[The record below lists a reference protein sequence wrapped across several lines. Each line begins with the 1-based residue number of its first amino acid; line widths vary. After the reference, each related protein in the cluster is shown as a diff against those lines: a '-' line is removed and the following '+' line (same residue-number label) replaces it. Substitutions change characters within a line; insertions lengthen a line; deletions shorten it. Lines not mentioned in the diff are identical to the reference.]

1 MKHFYLTSVF
11 LSMLLFVGCNSEEAS
26 ENERVTSRFTDS
38 LGVSISALQWWKTT
52 VKVKVNVTTEKPVKL
67 ALLSSGSTTTWL
79 YDYKEVS
86 SSGIVMMTAPQ
97 GQGNTLKLVYN
108 CNSKN
113 YSEEVLL
120 TGSTEETVTINTK
133 QASKKSA
140 KRRFSP
146 AASLCGSSISA
157 ERGEPAQYY
166 QFDNNQLKDYYKMM
180 EFSVSNSDAKSLGL
194 NCNYELESQ
203 GPFYITWVN
212 GYMGK
217 PTSCILGYYTHTHG
231 TYSDIEYVDLS
242 ETHKFDY
249 VDGLAKVQYQINTDF
264 SIDGHVF
271 FANTWY
277 DANFDLTDKFGATSS
292 YVEPD
297 RIGDN
302 AYNSQEVYLLLHKEL
317 NILSALRGISFKI
330 NVPEGKRIGF
340 YLRSEGELDRL
351 PEQWGV
357 LTGMGIPPYVDDA
370 DEFMGTCFSAEF
382 MNVVGNGG
390 GLHRSFIKAYDNVY
404 WMGMEDVAKGGD
416 HDCNDVIFGVVSELK
431 IHMPKIVDA
440 KLPEP
445 PEPEEDIED
454 LLDGVVPFPWTI
466 AYEDVNRNADFDFN
480 DAVIKLVPDFENEEC
495 CVWVMAAGS
504 NTRMYLHFDGPDGDE
519 NLGEIH
525 ELLGSKNAQT
535 YINTKEVVANT
546 PFVEVDCVPWP
557 KEYTMGQDAKR
568 FYIEVE
574 RGDCGGD
581 CTDLITLANDPGQLP
596 EALLV
601 SGEWHWPLEGT
612 NIISSYEE
620 FSKWAHDPTRT
631 RYWGWYDSPVYG
643 TNVSY

>member
-108 CNSKN
+108 CKNKN
-113 YSEEVLL
+113 YSEDVLL

-133 QASKKSA
+133 SNTKVSS
-140 KRRFSP
+140 RRRK
-146 AASLCGSSISA
+146 AMAESLCGNSVRYMEENIPA
-157 ERGEPAQYY
+157 EYY
-166 QFDNNQLKDYYKMM
+166 AFTKTQLEDYYKMM
-180 EFSVSNSDAKSLGL
+180 EISKSNTDAKVLGL
-194 NCNYELESQ
+194 KCNYELESN
-203 GPFYITWVN
+203 GIFWITWVN
-212 GYMGK
+212 GYEADQK
-217 PTSCILGYYTHTHG
+217 SRILGYFHH
-231 TYSDIEYVDLS
+231 SPDSWKDIQYVDLS
-242 ETHKFDY
+242 ETHKWDY
-249 VDGLAKVQYQINTDF
+249 IDGKSKVQYQLG
-264 SIDGHVF
+264 IDDIANGLY
-271 FANTWY
+271 ANTWY
-277 DANFDLTDKFGATSS
+277 DANFDLSDVFGA
-292 YVEPD
+292 VVCKNPD
-297 RIGDN
+297 RVGDN
-302 AYNSQEVYLLLHKEL
+302 AYNSQFIYSQYEK
-317 NILSALRGISFKI
+317 NIIALRGISFKI
-330 NVPEGKRIGF
+330 DVPKGHRIGF
-340 YLRSEGELDRL
+340 YLRSDEE
-351 PEQWGV
+351 PTPNQWSLINGKGV
-357 LTGMGIPPYVDDA
+357 PPYVEDA
-370 DEFMGTCFSAEF
+370 EDFMGTCFSVEF
-382 MNVVGNGG
+382 LNIVGNGK
-390 GLHRSFIKAYDNVY
+390 GLHRSFIAKYKEVY
-404 WMGMEDVAKGGD
+404 WMGMEDLIHGGD
-416 HDCNDVIFGVVSELK
+416 HDCNDVIFGVVQDLNIK
-431 IHMPKIVDA
+431 DPLPTIVDP
-440 KLPEP
+440 KE